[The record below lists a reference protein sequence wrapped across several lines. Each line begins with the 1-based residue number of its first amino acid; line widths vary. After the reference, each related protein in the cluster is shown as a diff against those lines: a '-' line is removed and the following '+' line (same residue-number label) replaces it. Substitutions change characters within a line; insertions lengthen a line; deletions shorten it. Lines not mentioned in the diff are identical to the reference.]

1 MPPEGTASALDAAE
15 QTVVEALGQLL
26 DADEDA
32 LGADT
37 PLSAIEGWDSV
48 NALRVLVF
56 LERELG
62 SPVDYERFA
71 AAGSVGDLGAL
82 VADTAGGGSS

>member
-15 QTVVEALGQLL
+15 RTVVETIARLL

-37 PLSAIEGWDSV
+37 PLSAVEGWDSV
-48 NALRVLVF
+48 NALRVLVA
-56 LERELG
+56 LERETGAPL
-62 SPVDYERFA
+62 DYERFA
-71 AAGSVGDLGAL
+71 AAE
-82 VADTAGGGSS
+82 TAGDIGAVVAAAGEQAP